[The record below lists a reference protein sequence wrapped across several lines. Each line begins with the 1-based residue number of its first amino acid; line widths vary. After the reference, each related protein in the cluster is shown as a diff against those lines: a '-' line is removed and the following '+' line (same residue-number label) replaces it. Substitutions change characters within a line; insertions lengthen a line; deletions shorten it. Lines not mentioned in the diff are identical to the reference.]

1 MLTKRFGLLAVLLI
15 LAAACSGDSED
26 SSVTPTGTVAGL
38 AASTSIPPTSS
49 PTPITTPGLSLTP
62 LPGVRPDI
70 DAARE
75 LEAKGEIEEAVEVFV
90 AITAT
95 NSPVRD
101 EAVLGAGR
109 LLLELERPADVRV
122 LLESYLANATDPDLA
137 SHFLLARAY
146 AALSLWSESLRQY
159 DLYID
164 SGRPAV
170 AYAYLDRARILLELD
185 RPRAAAGS
193 AKAGINQGIPF
204 AARPTFV
211 LMVAQSLE
219 RAGDFDEAISW
230 YRVLIELSGLGSD
243 AAFALARI
251 TALELLQDNP
261 AYSEDLLTL
270 LGRYPATGVA
280 LSELA
285 KATARGELIPPV
297 VEGLIY
303 YRHNEYSQ
311 AEPHFREQ
319 IDLEPGEVASAEAYY
334 YLAAIQEA
342 RGDLDE
348 ALDNYASATFLN
360 PESFIADD
368 ALWWRARILE
378 HAGRLEEAEGLL
390 TRILDEYPT
399 SLWAAEAAFRR
410 GMLPYVDQRYAE
422 AASFWANG
430 LETVTGSAARQRL
443 ALWQGKALLMAGDAA
458 TALPIL
464 AELAHVNEDDYYG
477 IRALSLI
484 AGQHGQPQAT
494 HESEIDLEP
503 DFDWLAAE
511 SWLAL
516 KTGRRLVASGWPDD
530 QRWDRAQE
538 LWLVGRTSRADLEV
552 FSLME
557 TYAQDPIAMYT
568 MSQRLAE
575 QGRLAMSARA
585 GQRLLRFLDLNP
597 NEGLPKAIL
606 SLSYPPAF
614 GASAALYANSENVS
628 PLLLL
633 ALVRQESFFDPRA
646 ESPAGALGLSQVLPS
661 TGRSIAD
668 DLNLIDFS
676 VDQLLHAEL
685 NLRFGAYYLAEQLSG
700 FDDEL
705 YLAFAAYNA
714 GPGAAI
720 RWRDTPGASDG
731 DIFLEAVEFIETQL
745 YIRFVAENYAIY
757 RYLYA
762 GEPSPSL
769 PD

>member
-1 MLTKRFGLLAVLLI
+1 MESPTEAATGLSAL
-15 LAAACSGDSED
+15 S
-26 SSVTPTGTVAGL
+26 TV
-38 AASTSIPPTSS
+38 IPTSS
-49 PTPITTPGLSLTP
+49 PTRHTTPGLSLTP

-70 DAARE
+70 DTARE
-75 LEAKGEIEEAVEVFV
+75 MEASGKIEAAVEVFI

-95 NSPVRD
+95 DLPVRD
-101 EAVLGAGR
+101 EAILGAGR
-109 LLLELERPADVRV
+109 LLLELERPADARI
-122 LLESYLANATDPDLA
+122 LLEPYLANTAQPDLA
-137 SHFLLARAY
+137 GHYLLARAY
-146 AALSLWSESLRQY
+146 TALSLWSESLRQY

-164 SGRPAV
+164 SGRSAV

-193 AKAGINQGIPF
+193 ANAGLSQDIPF
-204 AARPTFV
+204 AARPPFIQ
-211 LMVAQSLE
+211 MIAQSFE
-219 RAGDFDEAISW
+219 RDSDFGEAIIW
-230 YRVLIELSGLGSD
+230 YRVLVETGGPGSD
-243 AAFALARI
+243 AAFALSRI

-261 AYSEDLLTL
+261 AYSEDLLDL
-270 LGRYPATGVA
+270 LAGYPATGVA

-285 KATARGELIPPV
+285 KATTRGDAIPPV

-319 IDLEPGEVASAEAYY
+319 IALEPKGLASAEAYY

-342 RGDLDE
+342 RGENEE
-348 ALDNYASATFLN
+348 ALENYAIATKLN
-360 PESFIADD
+360 PDSFITDD

-378 HAGRLEEAEGLL
+378 QSGHLEKAEALL

-399 SLWAAEAAFRR
+399 SFWAAEAAFRR
-410 GMLPYVDQRYAE
+410 GMLPYVDQRYTE
-422 AASFWANG
+422 AAAFWANG
-430 LETVTGSAARQRL
+430 LQTVTGSAARQRL
-443 ALWQGKALLMAGDAA
+443 TLWQGKALLVAGNDE
-458 TALPIL
+458 TARPIL
-464 AELAHVNEDDYYG
+464 EELARVNEDDYYG
-477 IRALSLI
+477 IRALSLLV
-484 AGQHGQPQAT
+484 GHHDQPQAT
-494 HESEIDLEP
+494 HESEINLEP
-503 DFDWLAAE
+503 DFDWPAAE

-516 KTGRRLVASGWPDD
+516 KTGRRIVEAGWLDD
-530 QRWDRAQE
+530 RRWDRAQE
-538 LWLVGRTSRADLEV
+538 LWLVGRASRADLEV

-585 GQRLLRFLDLNP
+585 GQRLLRFLDLDP
-597 NEGLPKAIL
+597 NQGLPKAIL

-614 GASAALYANSENVS
+614 GASAALYANSEDVS

-646 ESPAGALGLSQVLPS
+646 ESPAGALGLTQVLPS

-676 VDQLLHAEL
+676 VDQLLQAEI
-685 NLRFGAYYLAEQLSG
+685 NLRFGAYYLAEQLVG
-700 FDDEL
+700 FDGEL

-731 DIFLEAVEFIETQL
+731 DVFLEAVEFRETQL
-745 YIRFVAENYAIY
+745 YIQFVAENYAIY

-762 GEPSPSL
+762 GEPAPTL